1 MKRFKAFL
9 LATILFS
16 CLILIVQ
23 IGETGEDR
31 DDDGS
36 LTAKVESKR
45 SGPRIKSKARA
56 SSGSDIVDGIY
67 DVYAQV
73 GSAVDE
79 YYNSYSGSIY
89 KLARENGPNNHNING
104 RADSM
109 IDGFDNIGVLF
120 VAIAHTTT

>member
-1 MKRFKAFL
+1 MRRFKAFL
-9 LATILFS
+9 PATILFFS
-16 CLILIVQ
+16 LILLVQ
-23 IGETGEDR
+23 IGETGENR

-45 SGPRIKSKARA
+45 NGPRINSKARA
-56 SSGSDIVDGIY
+56 SSGSDIGDGIY

-79 YYNSYSGSIY
+79 HYNSYSGYIY
-89 KLARENGPNNHNING
+89 KLARKSGPNNHNINE

-109 IDGFDNIGVLF
+109 IDGFNNMRVLF